1 MEFILT
7 PWGNSQ
13 VFISVQYLL
22 VSLPILADNLS
33 QQGSW
38 FSLAAQPRASADAPK
53 AHPGRDPAQGWV
65 KPIPIGW
72 LQTHLGVFKSSL
84 PPNKDHEIRYARSK
98 GQDQKTSRNNK
109 VTSRGPFQPHPA
121 CDSVEKE
128 KFQGQQLRV
137 LVGYDRSWEQAFSL
151 IICVRISKPP

>member
-1 MEFILT
+1 MISADAETCGLSLGSGGTDPIHLIATFQKESLFFFSFNWAMEFILT

-65 KPIPIGW
+65 KPIPIGR
-72 LQTHLGVFKSSL
+72 LQIHLRGVQTLLSPK
-84 PPNKDHEIRYARSK
+84 
-98 GQDQKTSRNNK
+98 
-109 VTSRGPFQPHPA
+109 
-121 CDSVEKE
+121 
-128 KFQGQQLRV
+128 
-137 LVGYDRSWEQAFSL
+137 
-151 IICVRISKPP
+151 